1 MSQDAP
7 DNAPARIVGAPR
19 ECFPG
24 EQRAALVPADVG
36 MLKKAGFDV
45 IVERAL
51 GSRAGYRDE
60 EYTEQGATLADSR
73 NAVFE
78 AADVIVQVRTA
89 GANRHAGA
97 DDLNLLRSGQTLVGM
112 CDPLGQPQIMQDVAS
127 KGVTCYSLELLPR
140 ITRAQS
146 MDVLSSQASIA
157 GYKAVLTA
165 ATHLPR
171 MCPMMMTAAGTIAP
185 ARFFI
190 VGAGVAG
197 LQAIATARRLGAVVW
212 AYDIR
217 PAVKEEVLSLGAKFL
232 EIDLVKSQDKQSGG
246 YAQEMDEEFYR
257 KQREAMTSLIAETDV
272 LITTAAVPGRKAPM
286 LVTTDMVKG
295 MPPGSVVV
303 DLAAEQGGNV
313 EVTKSGEISVEFGV
327 TIDGTINI
335 PATVPYHSSQMFGR
349 NVTTFL
355 KHLQSE
361 GAFDNPTEDE
371 IVQGTLVTS
380 GGDVVN
386 GRVRE
391 ALGLPALQTDES
403 ESAAPEA
410 ESAEPEEESA
420 ESEASSDAPAA
431 ESTETAEAEDGK
443 DES

>member
-7 DNAPARIVGAPR
+7 ESPPTKTVGAPR

-36 MLKKAGFDV
+36 MLKKAGFEV

-60 EYTEQGATLADSR
+60 DYTQQGALLVDSR

-78 AADVIVQVRTA
+78 GSDVIVQVRTA

-112 CDPLGQPQIMQDVAS
+112 CDPLSQPQIMQDVAN

-157 GYKAVLTA
+157 GYRAVLTGS
-165 ATHLPR
+165 TLLPR

-232 EIDLVKSQDKQSGG
+232 ELDLVQSQDKQSGG

-257 KQREAMTSLIAETDV
+257 KQRDAMTSLIAETDV
-272 LITTAAVPGRKAPM
+272 LITTAAVPGRKAPL
-286 LVTTDMVKG
+286 LVTADMIKG

-313 EVTKSGEISVEFGV
+313 EVTKPGEVSVEFGV
-327 TIDGTINI
+327 TIDGTINV

-355 KHLQSE
+355 KHLLSE
-361 GAFDNPTEDE
+361 DAFDNPSDDE
-371 IVQGTLVTS
+371 IVQETLVTT
-380 GGDVVN
+380 GGDVVHA
-386 GRVRE
+386 RVRD
-391 ALGLPALQTDES
+391 ALGLPALESTTEATSEEPASTMSATEDEMS
-403 ESAAPEA
+403 TAPSHTAPEPQIA
-410 ESAEPEEESA
+410 ESA
-420 ESEASSDAPAA
+420 D
-431 ESTETAEAEDGK
+431 TEN
-443 DES
+443 